1 MSASQQRSVA
11 VIMDP
16 IEQITPY
23 KDTSLAMMLEAQRR
37 GWRVEY
43 LQQSDIYMRDGVVFA
58 QRQVVELFDD
68 NDHWF
73 NSLQAVDGPLSDVDL
88 ELMRKDPP
96 VDDEYLYATYL
107 LDRVAAA
114 GTLVANPPDALRAVN
129 EKLFAA
135 GFSHCMAPTLVTSNS
150 QRIRDFLAEHGD
162 IILKPL
168 NLMGGASIFRLT
180 SGDPNVGVVLE
191 HMTSLGSRSAM
202 AQKFIPQITEG
213 DKRILVIG
221 GEPVPFALARIPA
234 EGETR
239 GNLAAGGRGVAVA
252 LSDQDRWI
260 VDQVAPTLIERGL
273 LFVGLDVIGDYLTEI
288 NVTSPTCVRE
298 LDSQCDLN
306 IAGTYFDCLEQA
318 LTGS

>member
-1 MSASQQRSVA
+1 MNSPAQRTVA

-43 LQQSDIYMRDGVVFA
+43 LQQTDMYMLDGVVSA
-58 QRQVVELFDD
+58 PRRVVTVYDD

-73 NSLQAVDGPLSDVDL
+73 EFDGEVEGPLAEVDVV
-88 ELMRKDPP
+88 LMRKDPP
-96 VDDEYLYATYL
+96 VDDEYLYTTCL
-107 LDRVAAA
+107 LDRVAHQGA
-114 GTLVANPPDALRAVN
+114 LVANPPDALRAVN
-129 EKLFAA
+129 EKLFTA
-135 GFSHCMAPTLVTSNS
+135 GFSHCMTPTLVTSNA
-150 QRIRDFLAEHGD
+150 QRFRDFLAEHGD

-168 NLMGGASIFRLT
+168 NLMGGASIFRVT
-180 SGDPNVGVVLE
+180 SGDPNIGVILE
-191 HMTSLGSRSAM
+191 QMTLYGTRSAM
-202 AQKFIPQITEG
+202 AQSYIPEITAG

-234 EGETR
+234 LGETR
-239 GNLAAGGRGVAVA
+239 GNLAAGGRGVAQP
-252 LSDQDRWI
+252 LSDHDRWI
-260 VDQVAPTLIERGL
+260 VDQVAPTLVEKGL

-298 LDSQCDLN
+298 LDSQCGLN
-306 IAGTYFDCLEQA
+306 IAGTFFDLLERK
-318 LTGS
+318 LN